1 MKFSVSQFLRN
12 RMAGVPVSV
21 EEEEVFEPFLVQ
33 VALEND
39 PSVNDILLQTN
50 TISFFHLTK
59 KLQAHA
65 FDCLQGMRLNMQYN
79 PTRGKRV
86 ADIKEEIRAYMKEFG
101 LDYNSAK
108 AIVLEK
114 VGMKL

>member
-1 MKFSVSQFLRN
+1 MKFSVSQFLKN
-12 RMAGVPVSV
+12 RMAGLPVTA
-21 EEEEVFEPFLVQ
+21 EEEDEFEPFLVQ
-33 VALEND
+33 VALERD

-50 TISFFHLTK
+50 TMSFFHLTK

-86 ADIKEEIRAYMKEFG
+86 ADIKAEITAYMKEFG

-108 AIVLEK
+108 AIVLEQ
-114 VGMKL
+114 VGVKL

>member
-1 MKFSVSQFLRN
+1 
-12 RMAGVPVSV
+12 
-21 EEEEVFEPFLVQ
+21 
-33 VALEND
+33 
-39 PSVNDILLQTN
+39 
-50 TISFFHLTK
+50 
-59 KLQAHA
+59 
-65 FDCLQGMRLNMQYN
+65 MRLNMQYN

-101 LDYNSAK
+101 MDYNSAK

>member
-1 MKFSVSQFLRN
+1 
-12 RMAGVPVSV
+12 MAGVPVSV
-21 EEEEVFEPFLVQ
+21 EEEDLFEPFLVQ
-33 VALEND
+33 VALEHD

-50 TISFFHLTK
+50 TRSFFHLTK

-101 LDYNSAK
+101 MDYNSAK